1 MKYLYSILILIL
13 LTPVLS
19 SQTAE
24 IYKVKGVSIENMDL
38 SVNPS
43 EDFYR
48 FANGNWIKNNPVP
61 PEYSRWG
68 AFSEITKSNES
79 LLISIL
85 EDAMNSNSPVGT
97 NKQKIGD
104 LYFTAMDTENIENQ
118 KHSPLIPILDKIS
131 SIQNKDDLIRTIGF
145 LHQTGISNSFGFF
158 VSQDAKNSSDV
169 IPMFY
174 QGGLTLPDRE
184 YYILKDARSEDIR
197 NKYVEHIKNML
208 VLTGTDESKA
218 LSDAKSILA
227 FETILAENFMA
238 RVIQRNPD
246 STYHKM
252 SLLEFKSL
260 SPSIDWDLYF
270 NEIGINENSFSKG
283 TNIGQPKYYA
293 FLNDLVNGN
302 NLELWKTY
310 LNWKV
315 LNNYAEYL
323 SSDFVNENFNFFSG
337 YLSGIKEQEPRWKK
351 SLGIVNRSL
360 GEALGE
366 LYVAKAFSPDSK
378 IKILSM
384 IDNIKNALKE
394 SITNLD
400 WMEDKTKEQALR
412 KLSTFKVKI
421 GYPDVWRDYSSLQI
435 SRNSIIEN
443 IIAARKYNFKR
454 MINKIGKPV
463 DLNEWGMNPQTVN
476 AYYSATKNEIVFP
489 AGILQ
494 PPFFDANADDAVN
507 YGGIGGVIGHEIG
520 HGFDDAGRKFDA
532 DGNLNDWW
540 TPEDNKR
547 YNKLADMVVEHYNSI
562 IVIDSSTVNGELT
575 LGENLA
581 DIGGMSLAF
590 YALENSLKDNNNI
603 ELIDGFTPQQRF
615 FISWA
620 TIWRNTITDDGLRLQ
635 LKTDS
640 HSPGVVRGVA
650 PLLHFKPFY
659 EAFNISDDAPIA
671 LPLEKRVKIW

>member
-1 MKYLYSILILIL
+1 MKNIFAVIFLICFVTNLFSQ
-13 LTPVLS
+13 S
-19 SQTAE
+19 SNN
-24 IYKVKGVSIENMDL
+24 IVKVKGVSLDNMDL
-38 SVNPS
+38 SVNPA
-43 EDFYR
+43 EDFYK

-85 EDAMNSNSPVGT
+85 EEAMISNSPLGT
-97 NKQKIGD
+97 NKQKLGD
-104 LYFTAMDTENIENQ
+104 LYFTAMDTVKIENL
-118 KHSPLIPILDKIS
+118 KFTPLLPLFEKINS
-131 SIQNKDDLIRTIGF
+131 VKNNDDLIKIIGY
-145 LHQTGISNSFGFF
+145 LHQMGIGNSFGFF
-158 VSQDAKNSSDV
+158 ASQDARNSSNV

-174 QGGLTLPDRE
+174 QGGLTLPDKD
-184 YYILKDARSEDIR
+184 YYLSTDKRSEEIR
-197 NKYVEHIKNML
+197 KKYIDHISKML
-208 VLTGTDESKA
+208 ILTGVDDEIALTDANK
-218 LSDAKSILA
+218 IFN
-227 FETILAENFMA
+227 FEKMLAEKYMS
-238 RVIQRNPD
+238 RVTQRNPD

-252 SLLEFKSL
+252 NLSEFKSL
-260 SPSIDWDLYF
+260 SPSVNWDVYF
-270 NEIGINENSFSKG
+270 NETGLNENSFSNG
-283 TNIGQPKYYA
+283 TNVGQPRFYA
-293 FLNDLVNGN
+293 FLNDLFNS
-302 NLELWKTY
+302 NLTEDWKLY
-310 LNWKV
+310 LKWKV
-315 LNNYAEYL
+315 LNSFAEFL
-323 SSDFVNENFNFFSG
+323 SSEFVNENFNFFSAF
-337 YLSGIKEQEPRWKK
+337 LSGIKEQEPRWKK
-351 SLGIVNRSL
+351 SLGVINRSL

-366 LYVAKAFSPDSK
+366 LYVAKAFSPESKSK
-378 IKILSM
+378 ILNM
-384 IDNIKNALKE
+384 VDNIKDALRE
-394 SITNLD
+394 SLNKLD

-421 GYPDVWRDYSSLQI
+421 GYPDVWRDYSAMNI
-435 SRNSIIEN
+435 NRNSLVDNIIES
-443 IIAARKYNFKR
+443 RKFNFRR
-454 MINKIGKPV
+454 MMNKIGKPV
-463 DLNEWGMNPQTVN
+463 DLYEWGMNPQTVN

-547 YNKLADMVVEHYNSI
+547 YNKLADKVVDHYSSI
-562 IVIDSSTVNGELT
+562 IVIDSSAVNGELT

-581 DIGGMSLAF
+581 DIGGMSLAY
-590 YALENSLKDNNNI
+590 YALEKSLKNKKP

-659 EAFNISDDAPIA
+659 EAFNIPDNAPIA
-671 LPLEKRVKIW
+671 LPVENRVKIW